1 MTQSKHKLSARSVC
15 LRSARRFGPVTV
27 CWCSTLCANEWADDK
42 WQTPCA
48 VCICF
53 SPINTTFILCVWG
66 GIPMLKLAL
75 VCVGTYAGQ
84 LQCSYVHC
92 CCSSSC
98 LERSQRHSLT
108 SPQTLCE
115 LVEGFQ
121 QATAH
126 KKSLFT
132 DWTIC
137 YESGRELRLPWELW
151 RCSVSRK
158 VSSHLCWDGNVCNED
173 KFLSR

>member
-108 SPQTLCE
+108 SPQTLWAGWGISTGNRSQKVVVHR
-115 LVEGFQ
+115 LN
-121 QATAH
+121 H
-126 KKSLFT
+126 LL
-132 DWTIC
+132 
-137 YESGRELRLPWELW
+137 RERERAPFALRIM
-151 RCSVSRK
+151 K
-158 VSSHLCWDGNVCNED
+158 V
-173 KFLSR
+173 